1 MPITD
6 FPSDG
11 ETTCSL
17 SGGNFRMAS
26 TALTERPL
34 VFKIIETSKV
44 LLTMKVPEDGLRE
57 SEAPSPCLS
66 PSSFSC
72 ARARKSA
79 LPSGEKSTKSA
90 TKMIVSFLAT
100 IFLLYHLPR
109 TKTSIA
115 LFEFPLGACDKRSF
129 SDGVNVV
136 GL

>member
-44 LLTMKVPEDGLRE
+44 LLTMKVLKVDLKTAKLLLPPDFARE
-57 SEAPSPCLS
+57 YKNY
-66 PSSFSC
+66 F
-72 ARARKSA
+72 RQM
-79 LPSGEKSTKSA
+79 EKKLQT
-90 TKMIVSFLAT
+90 VQ
-100 IFLLYHLPR
+100 
-109 TKTSIA
+109 
-115 LFEFPLGACDKRSF
+115 
-129 SDGVNVV
+129 
-136 GL
+136 